1 MALLDGIYI
10 TVETEDPAFPV
21 VVTEQPVEEGVD
33 LTDHVQRQ
41 VRTLPLS
48 GVIVGPDAAQIREYL
63 VAASNT
69 GKIVRY
75 VGRNA
80 FTGIITDLA
89 TNHDHTVANGFR
101 FSFALREIRIARASP
116 ISQLPAPIRSQ
127 AAPIVNSGIKQ
138 TKTNAPTGKKGGQSA
153 EKKVEKVKFVAGSP
167 WAEGD

>member
-1 MALLDGIYI
+1 MALLDGIYM
-10 TVETEDPAFPV
+10 TVEAEDPAFPV
-21 VVTEQPVEEGVD
+21 VVTEQPVEDGVD

-48 GVIVGPDAAQIREYL
+48 GVIVGPDAAQKREYL
-63 VAASNT
+63 ISASNT
-69 GKIVRY
+69 GRIVRY

-80 FTGIITDLA
+80 FTGIITDLS
-89 TNHDHTVANGFR
+89 TNHDHTVADGFR
-101 FSFALREIRIARASP
+101 FSFTLREIRIAKATP

-138 TKTNAPTGKKGGQSA
+138 TKPNTTTGKTRGQSA
-153 EKKVEKVKFVAGSP
+153 EKKVEKVKFIAGSP